1 MLSFLGGLKHNYSV
15 WPPSQA
21 CELWGHDLQV
31 GRQEEQS
38 LYNPLSRRS
47 AGQTNL
53 TPGIFV
59 KPRRQGTQDVT
70 AENFLKLHKMS
81 SHVDDQALQRLRA
94 RL

>member
-15 WPPSQA
+15 WPPSQV

-53 TPGIFV
+53 TPAGILGSL
-59 KPRRQGTQDVT
+59 RRQETQDVN
-70 AENFLKLHKMS
+70 ENLKPS
-81 SHVDDQALQRLRA
+81 QNVFSHG
-94 RL
+94 

>member
-38 LYNPLSRRS
+38 LYNPLWRRS

-53 TPGIFV
+53 TPGILGSR
-59 KPRRQGTQDVT
+59 RRQETQDVT
-70 AENFLKLHKMS
+70 ENFLKPHKMS

>member
-15 WPPSQA
+15 WPPSQV

-53 TPGIFV
+53 TPGILGSR
-59 KPRRQGTQDVT
+59 RRQETQDVN
-70 AENFLKLHKMS
+70 ENLKPPQNVFS
-81 SHVDDQALQRLRA
+81 RG
-94 RL
+94 

>member
-53 TPGIFV
+53 TPGILGSL
-59 KPRRQGTQDVT
+59 RRQETQDVT
-70 AENFLKLHKMS
+70 ENFLKLHKIS

>member
-15 WPPSQA
+15 WPPSQV

-53 TPGIFV
+53 TPGILL
-59 KPRRQGTQDVT
+59 KPQKTRDARC
-70 AENFLKLHKMS
+70 
-81 SHVDDQALQRLRA
+81 QREP
-94 RL
+94 

>member
-15 WPPSQA
+15 WPPSQV

-53 TPGIFV
+53 TPGILV
-59 KPRRQGTQDVT
+59 KPQKTRDPRC
-70 AENFLKLHKMS
+70 
-81 SHVDDQALQRLRA
+81 QREP
-94 RL
+94 

>member
-53 TPGIFV
+53 TPGILRSR
-59 KPRRQGTQDVT
+59 RRQETQDVN
-70 AENFLKLHKMS
+70 ENLKTPQNVF
-81 SHVDDQALQRLRA
+81 SHG
-94 RL
+94 